1 MNNFRLIPELSGMI
15 TFMFTLTGQTVYE
28 IQVNDFYDDHCSVA
42 TFTNR
47 LRLSTIRQ
55 Y

>member
-1 MNNFRLIPELSGMI
+1 MNNFSLIRELSGMI
-15 TFMFTLTGQTVYE
+15 TFMFTLTGQTVYG
-28 IQVNDFYDDHCSVA
+28 FYDDHCSVA